1 MHQHVALLLGQS
13 AVLFFVSSSI
23 FAVGRVPPIHHGWHY
38 GDDYDH
44 KAICKFYYFKFF
56 STFK

>member
-23 FAVGRVPPIHHGWHY
+23 FAAGRVPPIHHGWYY

-44 KAICKFYYFKFF
+44 KAICKCYYFKFV
-56 STFK
+56 